1 MIFGGVLAA
10 LGAAVT
16 NSARP
21 STGSFNPWT
30 YPAMILG
37 YIGLF
42 LAVAGIVGL
51 VRGWEFPF
59 AKKVQRAPTISPSA
73 KPPNLSVLDP
83 LTPLET
89 PVVVPHQDL
98 SGYVVTYD
106 GEIVPRPK
114 SEAPIQPSPVLDYPV
129 IPEDPRS
136 DLQQALD
143 AARGKK
149 YVPPTKRDPGAPS
162 A

>member
-10 LGAAVT
+10 LGAAIT

-30 YPAMILG
+30 YSAMFLG
-37 YIGLF
+37 YVGLF
-42 LAVAGIVGL
+42 LAIAGLVGL

-59 AKKVQRAPTISPSA
+59 AKKVRKATHTSPSPN
-73 KPPNLSVLDP
+73 PPNLSVLDP

-89 PVVVPHQDL
+89 PLVIPSPDL

-106 GEIVPRPK
+106 GELVPRPK
-114 SEAPIQPSPVLDYPV
+114 SEAP
-129 IPEDPRS
+129 
-136 DLQQALD
+136 
-143 AARGKK
+143 
-149 YVPPTKRDPGAPS
+149 TKPDPGAPN